1 VGLDDDGA
9 TWLVNLEQIGTIS
22 LAGDP
27 TYAADF
33 ARYLAAEIAVNPWAR
48 QVQLDCIG
56 IAPEAVPLDPA
67 RIRHHRLEDPAP
79 LDAAI
84 AAAGATIDK
93 CADHDVTATA
103 GRVDDLGGD
112 VWESWLVLVNG
123 ALSSSSL
130 DRLLALVGDHSAR
143 TGTAVVMVAD
153 TEPIRGL
160 GVRLTG
166 QGRVLIPSRP
176 RPDRQRT
183 HPRRSPGLRAA
194 PGPRGP
200 ARRCQQPRRPRRCPR

>member
-1 VGLDDDGA
+1 M
-9 TWLVNLEQIGTIS
+9 S
-22 LAGDP
+22 LTRDP

-56 IAPEAVPLDPA
+56 IAPEAVLLDPA

-79 LDAAI
+79 LNVAI
-84 AAAGATIDK
+84 AAAGATVDN
-93 CADHDVTATA
+93 CADHDVTAAA
-103 GRVDDLGGD
+103 GRADDLGGD

-123 ALSSSSL
+123 APSSTPL
-130 DRLLALVGDHSAR
+130 DQLLALVGAHPAR

-166 QGRVLIPSRP
+166 HGRVLMPMLGLDP
-176 RPDRQRT
+176 HRQRA
-183 HPRRSPGLRAA
+183 HPCRSRRVRTTAG
-194 PGPRGP
+194 
-200 ARRCQQPRRPRRCPR
+200 PRRPARHVDMPSDGDDGWREYCDAAGAIRDELVLP